1 MSSLAYRYP
10 YYRYQSKA
18 SITNSILGM
27 AESHSSEDNISIGPT
42 LPEVSPSSKRLFLVR
57 HGEVINPGGDRPV
70 FYGALDV
77 PLSPLGQKEATAAA
91 QYLSQFD
98 LEQVFASPLSRA
110 VFGAEEVRRLQSSQN
125 DVDVSVVEGFRELD
139 RGIWCGKTKEEIGEE
154 AMAKFDA
161 CDESIT
167 PEGGESFLFL
177 KARVLQARDE
187 ALARLSSGSAA
198 AIVSHLQ

>member
-1 MSSLAYRYP
+1 M
-10 YYRYQSKA
+10 
-18 SITNSILGM
+18 
-27 AESHSSEDNISIGPT
+27 
-42 LPEVSPSSKRLFLVR
+42 
-57 HGEVINPGGDRPV
+57 